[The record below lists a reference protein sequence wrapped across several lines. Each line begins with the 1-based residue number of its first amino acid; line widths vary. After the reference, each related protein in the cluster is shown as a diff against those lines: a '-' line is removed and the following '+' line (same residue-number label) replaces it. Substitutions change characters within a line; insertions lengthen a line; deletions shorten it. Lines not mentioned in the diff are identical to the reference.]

1 MTKKIMIFLAV
12 MLLCLSMFVS
22 ASAFTP
28 VERTLPLVVDEAQ
41 LLSEEEESALI
52 ARCESFTTEH
62 EMEIAVV
69 TITDLQGMTA
79 EMYADDFYDYNGY
92 GYGENDDGILV
103 LYVDGVYG
111 ERELHITT
119 HGKGTSEFYDTVREE
134 MYVIM
139 KDLIIAED
147 YNGAF
152 NAFVQKAEE
161 VMKPYV
167 SPTVFFV
174 CVLFGV
180 VGGLLVTNHM
190 TSKNYSVYQRDATIY
205 ERSGSLEL
213 VNYRDRLVNTNIQR
227 IPKATSNN
235 NGGSRSTTHRSSS
248 GRTHGGTGGRF

>member
-1 MTKKIMIFLAV
+1 MTKKIITVLAV

-22 ASAFTP
+22 ASAFTR
-28 VERTLPLVVDEAQ
+28 VERTLPLVVDEAD
-41 LLSEEEESALI
+41 LLFEDEETALLAKCEE
-52 ARCESFTTEH
+52 FTTKH

-69 TITDLQGMTA
+69 TLNSLQGMTA
-79 EMYADDFYDYNGY
+79 EAYADDFYDYNGY

-103 LYVDGVYG
+103 LYVDGAEG
-111 ERELHITT
+111 KRDLHITT
-119 HGKGTSEFYDTVREE
+119 HGKGESEFPDTVREE

-152 NAFVQKAEE
+152 DAFVQKAEE
-161 VMKPYV
+161 AMKPYV
-167 SPTVFFV
+167 SPMVLFV

-180 VGGLLVTNHM
+180 VGGLIVTAHM
-190 TSKNYSVYQRDATIY
+190 TSKNYTVYQRDASRY

-213 VNYRDRLVNTNIQR
+213 MNHRDRLVNTNIQR

-235 NGGSRSTTHRSSS
+235 NGGLRSSTHRSSS
-248 GRTHGGTGGRF
+248 GRSHGGTGGRF

>member
-1 MTKKIMIFLAV
+1 MTKKMITGLTV
-12 MLLCLSMFVS
+12 VLICLSMFVS
-22 ASAFTP
+22 ASAFTR
-28 VERTLPLVVDEAQ
+28 VERTLPLVVDEADI
-41 LLSEEEESALI
+41 LFEDEETALI
-52 ARCESFTTEH
+52 AKCEAFTTEY

-79 EMYADDFYDYNGY
+79 EAYADDFYDYNGY

-103 LYVDGVYG
+103 LYVDGTSG
-111 ERELHITT
+111 NRELHITT
-119 HGKGTSEFYDTVREE
+119 HGNGTSEFYDTVREE

-161 VMKPYV
+161 AMKPYV

-180 VGGLLVTNHM
+180 AGGLIVTAHM
-190 TSKNYSVYQRDATIY
+190 TSKNYTVYQRDASRY

-213 VNYRDRLVNTNIQR
+213 INHRDRLVNTNIQR
-227 IPKATSNN
+227 ITKATSNN
-235 NGGSRSTTHRSSS
+235 NGGSRSSTHRSSS
-248 GRTHGGTGGRF
+248 GRSHGGTGGRF